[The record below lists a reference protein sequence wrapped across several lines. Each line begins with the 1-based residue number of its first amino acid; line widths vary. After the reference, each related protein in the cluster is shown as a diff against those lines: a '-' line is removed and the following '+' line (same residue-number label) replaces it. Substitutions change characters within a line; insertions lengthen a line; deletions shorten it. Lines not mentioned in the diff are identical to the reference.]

1 MTLVCESINYTDM
14 RTNATAIATLVLLLG
29 SGLLSRAVL
38 CEPLCRRSLTDKQPP
53 PPLSMKD
60 TIIADTN
67 IVVGQY
73 FEFMEQVVA
82 FLDTLKAY
90 PISEYTLVHANPWI
104 LDTLRSYDY
113 YESMK
118 RGRFIYN
125 QRVLPVL
132 KKGARIKIPDKKEAL
147 AIQDSL
153 EHTLIDVNIPEYK
166 LRIIVYDSVRHT
178 LPVRVGRNTSRYL
191 KTAGRRV
198 SLRTPIGEGQIIR
211 IERNPWFVNPVDG
224 KVYHTTLR
232 DDGQRTRMPLI
243 PWLEP
248 AIAGRRPGTLIHPT
262 TNSNTLGKAYSN
274 GCIGTSE
281 GDAWLVYYHAP
292 LGTKVRFRYDLKV
305 ENEKGDT
312 TILKDIYNLRE
323 DP

>member
-1 MTLVCESINYTDM
+1 L
-14 RTNATAIATLVLLLG
+14 
-29 SGLLSRAVL
+29 
-38 CEPLCRRSLTDKQPP
+38 
-53 PPLSMKD
+53 KD
-60 TIIADTN
+60 TI
-67 IVVGQY
+67 VVDRDILIRHY
-73 FEFMEQVVA
+73 FEFMGEVVTA
-82 FLDTLKAY
+82 MDSIKDY
-90 PISEYTLVHANPWI
+90 PISEYNLVHANPWI

-125 QRVLPVL
+125 QRALPVL
-132 KKGARIKIPDKKEAL
+132 KKGDRIRIPDRQEAL
-147 AIQDSL
+147 AIEDSL

-166 LRIIVYDSVRHT
+166 LRIIVYDSVRYT

-198 SLRTPIGEGQIIR
+198 SLRTPIGEGQIVR

-248 AIAGRRPGTLIHPT
+248 TIAGRRPGALIHPT
-262 TNSNTLGKAYSN
+262 TNFNTLGQALSN
-274 GCIGTSE
+274 GCIGMSE

-292 LGTKVRFRYDLKV
+292 LGTKVQFRYDLKV
-305 ENEKGDT
+305 VNEKGDT
-312 TILKDIYNLRE
+312 TVLKDIYHLQE